1 MFYWWLIKRAHPLK
15 GTSTSFFC
23 LGKKKDL
30 HPVKW
35 WNHIF
40 IHSAWK
46 ITKTI
51 NQLINGL
58 ISLCSSRT
66 QWIILVRIN
75 VVYIILC
82 RLVNKY
88 HLNTNQLSHMW
99 FRSDMGTLLHSV
111 NQVWRGTILTIIP
124 PTTQTRTI
132 LISNSSVQTTSLC
145 ALSASH
151 HIHIWQKLQRRQ
163 AAQQWDK
170 HQWSKQK

>member
-1 MFYWWLIKRAHPLK
+1 M
-15 GTSTSFFC
+15 
-23 LGKKKDL
+23 
-30 HPVKW
+30 
-35 WNHIF
+35 
-40 IHSAWK
+40 
-46 ITKTI
+46 
-51 NQLINGL
+51 NQMINGL

-66 QWIILVRIN
+66 QRIILVRIN

-132 LISNSSVQTTSLC
+132 PFQGHPHLKFLC
-145 ALSASH
+145 ANHIPLCIECKSPHSH
-151 HIHIWQKLQRRQ
+151 MSETAKEAGGAAVRQ
-163 AAQQWDK
+163 APVEQTKVDGLLSPQ
-170 HQWSKQK
+170 SRYSNI